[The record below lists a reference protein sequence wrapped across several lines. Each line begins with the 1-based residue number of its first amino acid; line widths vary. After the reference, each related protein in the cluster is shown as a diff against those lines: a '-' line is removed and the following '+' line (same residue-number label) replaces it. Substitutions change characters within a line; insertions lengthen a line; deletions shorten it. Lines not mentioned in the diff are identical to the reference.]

1 MVEYIDREAV
11 MERIAAE
18 KDDASKMFGIKSK
31 YEGGYLMG
39 YYNGLTMAYT
49 ITLNTTAADVAPVV
63 RSEWEIL
70 TDDSGNEYMR
80 CKQCG
85 EEFYDGDNDT
95 VDTKHNFCP
104 NCGADMRE
112 G

>member
-1 MVEYIDREAV
+1 MAEYIDRESV
-11 MERIAAE
+11 LEIIRKQSVGTYRGVPSYPDEISRMFREV
-18 KDDASKMFGIKSK
+18 SKIH
-31 YEGGYLMG
+31 
-39 YYNGLTMAYT
+39 
-49 ITLNTTAADVAPVV
+49 AADVAPVV

-70 TDDSGNEYMR
+70 ADDSGNEYMR

>member
-1 MVEYIDREAV
+1 MTEYIEREALIQKLQD
-11 MERIAAE
+11 EINSCPFYGHQFE
-18 KDDASKMFGIKSK
+18 LEDAKELIRNFP
-31 YEGGYLMG
+31 
-39 YYNGLTMAYT
+39 
-49 ITLNTTAADVAPVV
+49 AADVAPVV
-63 RSEWEIL
+63 RGEWEIL

>member
-1 MVEYIDREAV
+1 MAEYIEREAA
-11 MERIAAE
+11 IQN
-18 KDDASKMFGIKSK
+18 IK
-31 YEGGYLMG
+31 
-39 YYNGLTMAYT
+39 TMADT
-49 ITLNTTAADVAPVV
+49 IGFENPAVAIDCAIRSLKNIPAADVSPVV

-70 TDDSGNEYMR
+70 TDDSGNEYMK
-80 CKQCG
+80 CKHCDA
-85 EEFYDGDNDT
+85 EFYDGDNDT

>member
-1 MVEYIDREAV
+1 MMAEYIERKALLKRAIEEKRFV
-11 MERIAAE
+11 FKMEDLAHEEVVFKTVYKDLAE
-18 KDDASKMFGIKSK
+18 FILGAP
-31 YEGGYLMG
+31 
-39 YYNGLTMAYT
+39 
-49 ITLNTTAADVAPVV
+49 AADVAPVV

>member
-1 MVEYIDREAV
+1 MAEYIEREAL
-11 MERIAAE
+11 IA
-18 KDDASKMFGIKSK
+18 DIDAAMDNAG
-31 YEGGYLMG
+31 MG
-39 YYNGLTMAYT
+39 RVVGQ
-49 ITLNTTAADVAPVV
+49 TLKRYVKRQPVADVAPVV

-80 CKQCG
+80 CKRCG
-85 EEFYDGDNDT
+85 AEFYDGDNDT

-112 G
+112 V

>member
-1 MVEYIDREAV
+1 MAEYIEREAI
-11 MERIAAE
+11 IAHLQE
-18 KDDASKMFGIKSK
+18 CVGTPPEI
-31 YEGGYLMG
+31 
-39 YYNGLTMAYT
+39 AYT
-49 ITLNTTAADVAPVV
+49 FPIYKAIERFVKGLPTADVAPVV